1 LEYYIKKNTGLV
13 IFYMNPD
20 NVPTVRNDIKIAA
33 LLAATIASFFTP
45 FMGSSVNI
53 ALPSIG
59 LEFGADAILL
69 NWVTN
74 GFLLAAAIFSVPFGR
89 LADIRGMKRIFTY
102 GLVIFTVASLLCA
115 LSPSAYFLIAF
126 RVLQGIG
133 TAMIF
138 VTGLAIITSVYP
150 PQHRG
155 KAIGI
160 NIAAVYVG
168 LSVGPVLGGLM
179 TQYLGWRS
187 LFLLMVPFGLLV
199 IGIILWKLHE
209 EWAASKGEKF
219 DYWGSLLYSL
229 MLFLVMYG
237 FSSLPH
243 IDGWA
248 MLILGIVGFFAF
260 LRWELRTKSPVFN
273 VRLFK
278 NTAFTFS
285 SLAALI
291 NYSATFAVTL
301 LLSYYLQY
309 IKGLD
314 PQTAGIVLVAQP
326 IIMAITA
333 PMAGRMSDRI
343 DARIIATAGMATV
356 TIALFIMTF
365 IDFTTPLINIILGL
379 AVLGLGFGLFSSPNT
394 NVIMGS
400 VQRKFYGVA
409 SATVSTMRLIGQ
421 TLSIGIATLVFVLLI
436 GRVQITP
443 DQFPALMESIQLCFA
458 VFTALCFIGIFV
470 SWRRGEKKE
479 VE

>member
-1 LEYYIKKNTGLV
+1 MAPN
-13 IFYMNPD
+13 D
-20 NVPTVRNDIKIAA
+20 NSPKVSNDIKIAA

-53 ALPSIG
+53 ALPTIG
-59 LEFGADAILL
+59 LDFGADAIIL

-74 GFLLAAAIFSVPFGR
+74 GFLLAAAIFAVPFGR
-89 LADIRGMKRIFTY
+89 VADIHGMKKIFTY
-102 GLVIFTVASLLCA
+102 GIILFTVASLLCA
-115 LSPSAYFLIAF
+115 ISPSSFTLIAS
-126 RVLQGIG
+126 RILQGIG
-133 TAMIF
+133 SAMIF
-138 VTGLAIITSVYP
+138 VTGLAIISSVYP

-160 NIAAVYVG
+160 NVAAVYVG
-168 LSVGPVLGGLM
+168 LSFGPVLGGFM

-187 LFLLMVPFGLLV
+187 LFLLMIPFGLLV
-199 IGIILWKLHE
+199 MGIVFWKLND
-209 EWAASKGEKF
+209 EWAASRGETF
-219 DYWGSLLYSL
+219 DYVGSILYSL

-237 FSSLPH
+237 FSSLPQ
-243 IDGWA
+243 IDGWV
-248 MLILGIVGFFAF
+248 MLILGIMGFLAF
-260 LRWELRTKSPVFN
+260 IRWELRTKSPVFN

-278 NTAFTFS
+278 NTAFSFS
-285 SLAALI
+285 SVAALI

-309 IKGLD
+309 IKGLE
-314 PQTAGIVLVAQP
+314 PQTAGIILVAQP

-333 PMAGRMSDRI
+333 PIAGRMSDRI

-356 TIALFIMTF
+356 TLALFTMTF
-365 IDFTTPLINIILGL
+365 INSTTPIINIIIGL

-400 VQRKFYGVA
+400 VERKFYGVA

-421 TLSIGIATLVFVLLI
+421 TMSIGIATLVFALFI

-443 DQFPALMESIQLCFA
+443 GQYPALMGSIQICFV

-470 SWRRGEKKE
+470 SWYRGNNKGYQEEKDGQ
-479 VE
+479 